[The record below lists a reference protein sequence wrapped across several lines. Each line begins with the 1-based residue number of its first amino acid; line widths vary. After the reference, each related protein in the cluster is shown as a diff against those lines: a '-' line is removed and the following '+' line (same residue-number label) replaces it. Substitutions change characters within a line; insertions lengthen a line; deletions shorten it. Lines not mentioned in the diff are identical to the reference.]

1 MRVRVYK
8 GGREARG
15 VGGVQVMVMLVV
27 RKYYFYDN
35 FFESTS
41 RIRKKRSQIFG
52 LKLLFDTS
60 CDVLCVENNVS
71 FSFKNIKMHFLDC

>member
-1 MRVRVYK
+1 MSRGKNGNPGVRGGVLRVRVYK
-8 GGREARG
+8 GGRGARG

-41 RIRKKRSQIFG
+41 RFRKKKVPDFRFETI
-52 LKLLFDTS
+52 
-60 CDVLCVENNVS
+60 V
-71 FSFKNIKMHFLDC
+71 